1 MIVDLE
7 RLIQEKNEEIIKLK
21 QRIVELE
28 EKTVMKIEDRKHS
41 VTHNEIIEELKQIKC

>member
-21 QRIVELE
+21 KKILELE
-28 EKTVMKIEDRKHS
+28 EKEMVRIEERKHS
-41 VTHNEIIEELKQIKC
+41 VTYDEIIEELKQIKC